1 MDQVVQ
7 IVADFCCHRKNPRAY
22 EEMAKT
28 KSSRRKR
35 EGNWSSGDHESR
47 TAKRVASLNKKRRR
61 RQQHDQA
68 EEEDVDDG
76 ASSHQPNPEAQ
87 HDLPLHQV
95 RIKKKSRRARL
106 TKQVPEDAYKRSFL
120 AHDNYEQIDST
131 KLRLATAQI
140 QRKVEA
146 LKERLDTYDPVEEAK
161 IAAQQEDELTRRMKL
176 DEQNRQFDRQSREKA
191 ASEYSLQYAKHGVNA
206 STNRR
211 KANLKRK
218 PRPGPESW
226 KLRGAARPAWEVYE
240 FDTRHVNVHVKAH
253 EEANAKAR
261 RSWNVFAH
269 CRGRFAQGDD
279 SDDEDDEE
287 KKKTPQPLCRE
298 YLSLLTQLGSIHLA
312 RKNYSTARKCF
323 LETIELEGTGHPVSI
338 TNARSQL
345 MNMYLSTNRP
355 SSARKLWEQLS
366 NDSSVWMRYSAAL
379 VEYVSWNL
387 LGEAGSTA
395 ETAEALLGQAMRGNV
410 YLAYMLAWPE
420 TFQKAFE
427 YTEEIVEEG
436 DHPQGSVLEAIE
448 YACSTDEDRGMGMWI
463 STEGSLDWVRC
474 VILRTLTANTADG
487 AQNKSDLTS
496 WEIGLNREEEAY
508 EQLQREFKDEG
519 GEDEGGEDDDES
531 QGSSD
536 KPDTFM
542 YAGMFRTAMD
552 WLQDAGEFLKSPEF
566 DYLNEPSTETTQNE
580 ELQSVQDEDKDKLRN
595 LGNKSKDIVDESRT
609 SSSSD
614 SSDDSD

>member
-1 MDQVVQ
+1 
-7 IVADFCCHRKNPRAY
+7 
-22 EEMAKT
+22 MAKT
-28 KSSRRKR
+28 KSKNRRR

-47 TAKRVASLNKKRRR
+47 TAKRIASLDKKRR

-68 EEEDVDDG
+68 EAEDVDDG
-76 ASSHQPNPEAQ
+76 ASSHCRPNPEAQ

-95 RIKKKSRRARL
+95 RIKKKSRRTRL
-106 TKQVPEDAYKRSFL
+106 AKQVPDDTYKRSFL

-131 KLRLATAQI
+131 KLRLATTQL
-140 QRKVEA
+140 QRKVDA
-146 LKERLDTYDPVEEAK
+146 LKERLESYDPVEEEK
-161 IAAQQEDELTRRMKL
+161 IATQQEDDLARRMKL
-176 DEQNRQFDRQSREKA
+176 DAQNRQFDRQAREKA
-191 ASEYSLQYAKHGVNA
+191 ASEYSLQYAKHGVNS

-253 EEANAKAR
+253 EDANAKAR

-279 SDDEDDEE
+279 NDGGDEE
-287 KKKTPQPLCRE
+287 EKRKTPQPLCRE

-323 LETIELEGTGHPVSI
+323 LEAIELEGTGHSISI
-338 TNARSQL
+338 TNARNQL

-355 SSARKLWEQLS
+355 SSARKLWEQLY
-366 NDSSVWMRYSAAL
+366 NDPSVWIRYSAAL
-379 VEYVSWNL
+379 IEYVSWNL
-387 LGEAGSTA
+387 LGEDGSTA
-395 ETAEALLGQAMRGNV
+395 ETAEELLGQAIRGNV

-420 TFQKAFE
+420 TFQKALE
-427 YTEEIVEEG
+427 YTEEIVENG

-474 VILRTLTANTADG
+474 VILRILTTNTGD
-487 AQNKSDLTS
+487 AQNKSVLTN
-496 WEIGLNREEEAY
+496 WETGLNREEEEY
-508 EQLQREFKDEG
+508 ERLQKEVKGEG
-519 GEDEGGEDDDES
+519 GEDNNDES
-531 QGSSD
+531 QDSSD
-536 KPDTFM
+536 EQEPDTFM

-566 DYLNEPSTETTQNE
+566 DFVNEPSTETKQK
-580 ELQSVQDEDKDKLRN
+580 SVEDEDKLKKN
-595 LGNKSKDIVDESRT
+595 CNKSKDIVDETRT

-614 SSDDSD
+614 LSDDSD